1 MEPSKTS
8 AAKAP
13 PDLATIVGDVLGDLA
28 FLVSDDERPAL
39 PAGAVWLECRISYSG
54 PFSGT
59 LRCWCT
65 QSFASQLAAN
75 LLGTRPDSDAVREG
89 VGDALGEFMNIVCGQ
104 LVTAWHG
111 TDPVFDL
118 SIPTVNECR
127 ETPRLDL
134 EQRDG
139 ACALSISGEPFY
151 CRHEQD
157 HA

>member
-8 AAKAP
+8 AAKAS

-39 PAGAVWLECRISYSG
+39 PLGVVWLECRISYSG
-54 PFSGT
+54 PVSGT

-65 QSFASQLAAN
+65 QGFASQLAAN
-75 LLGTRPDSDAVREG
+75 LLGTRPDDDAVHDG
-89 VGDALGEFMNIVCGQ
+89 VGDALGEFMNVVCGQ

-111 TDPVFDL
+111 LHAVFGL
-118 SIPTVNECR
+118 SIPMVSECR
-127 ETPRLDL
+127 ETPCFDL

-151 CRHEQD
+151 CRYEPD
-157 HA
+157 HG